1 MAAPGSG
8 GAGGDGTTPVER
20 ERARKQLLLS
30 DGGPDGV
37 TRSTAPQAQTALRP
51 DPDRDRRPDPDR
63 DRDRKAALL
72 APAPAVEGTGA
83 GSTSAEAERRLA
95 LLRTP
100 AATLPG
106 RTPEATRPGAL
117 TRARTAAG
125 TRLRGFTRRQV
136 TGLAALLVMVVAVT
150 GYGLSRPPAPVPL
163 TQRDVDEAVAQGIE
177 AERKDRAAQPP
188 DGEVVYAAIRP
199 SVVLISSDTDGDG
212 NRDGIGAGTVVKDD
226 GTILTA
232 LHVVAGAKLIT
243 VRFADGTTAQ
253 ARVGNVDAVHDI
265 AVLSVDRTPDLVIP
279 AVLGGGVQVG
289 DPVYAVG
296 HPLGLGG
303 SLSAG
308 VVSATGRTLKPKDG
322 TELRDL
328 IQIDAAVN
336 PGNSGGPL
344 LNRYGQV
351 VGVVTALANPTDN
364 AYFIGIGFAA
374 PIGSAGGAAGAPPQ

>member
-20 ERARKQLLLS
+20 ERARKQLFLS

-136 TGLAALLVMVVAVT
+136 AGLAALLVMVVAVT

-199 SVVLISSDTDGDG
+199 SSC
-212 NRDGIGAGTVVKDD
+212 
-226 GTILTA
+226 
-232 LHVVAGAKLIT
+232 
-243 VRFADGTTAQ
+243 
-253 ARVGNVDAVHDI
+253 
-265 AVLSVDRTPDLVIP
+265 
-279 AVLGGGVQVG
+279 
-289 DPVYAVG
+289 
-296 HPLGLGG
+296 
-303 SLSAG
+303 
-308 VVSATGRTLKPKDG
+308 
-322 TELRDL
+322 
-328 IQIDAAVN
+328 
-336 PGNSGGPL
+336 
-344 LNRYGQV
+344 
-351 VGVVTALANPTDN
+351 
-364 AYFIGIGFAA
+364 
-374 PIGSAGGAAGAPPQ
+374 